1 MARQVE
7 VTQPIMKTVGNISDT
22 IGSSEFIQVVTIMQ
36 CTIAEQTQL

>member
-22 IGSSEFIQVVTIMQ
+22 IGGSEFVQVNYHSMHIG
-36 CTIAEQTQL
+36 AEHTQL